1 MNYKLFLLSLIA
13 VIAMATPAFAGTKS
27 VKNTDVNVS
36 SDMEKVAT
44 QVAEHDINVYGENYT
59 DGDKFDGLTRKVGF
73 DRMIPPHALE
83 VCYQKTT
90 HIIFPSEI
98 VYCDLGN
105 ENLVAG
111 LADGA
116 KNVLRVKSAFK
127 SFKQE
132 TNLSVITEDGS
143 YYSFNVKFAKEPLL
157 LNIEMTDFL
166 HDGEA
171 VNRPNN
177 AQEIYLERL
186 GSESPMLVKLIMKS
200 IYKQNKRE
208 IKHIGSKRFGVQ
220 FLLKSIYANN
230 GLLYFHTEL
239 KNTSNIPFDVDYVSF
254 KIVDK
259 KVIKRTAMQEQVLE
273 PLRAQN
279 YVTVVHGKSSERTV
293 FALEKFT
300 IPDDKQL
307 VIEIAEKEGGRHQSF
322 VVENEDIVR
331 ANVIDELSIQ

>member
-1 MNYKLFLLSLIA
+1 MNFKTIILSFAALIG
-13 VIAMATPAFAGTKS
+13 MASPAFARTKA
-27 VKNTDVNVS
+27 VKNTDNNVS
-36 SDMEKVAT
+36 SDTE
-44 QVAEHDINVYGENYT
+44 QVAEHDINVYGSGYT
-59 DGDKFDGLTRKVGF
+59 DGDKFEGLTRKVGF

-83 VCYQKTT
+83 VAFNKTT
-90 HIIFPSEI
+90 HVIFPSEI
-98 VYCDLGN
+98 LYVDLGD

-116 KNVLRVKSAFK
+116 KNVLRVKSAVK
-127 SFKQE
+127 SFKTE
-132 TNLSVITEDGS
+132 TNLTVITDDGCFFT
-143 YYSFNVKFAKEPLL
+143 FNVKFAKEPLL
-157 LNIEMTDFL
+157 LNIEMTDFI

-186 GSESPMLVKLIMKS
+186 GQESPMLVKLIMKS

-220 FLLKSIYANN
+220 FILKSIYTNN

-239 KNTSNIPFDVDYVSF
+239 KNTSNIAFDIDYISF

-259 KVIKRTAMQEQVLE
+259 KVVKRTAMQEQVLE

-279 YVTVVHGKSSERTV
+279 YVTVVSGKKSERTV

-307 VIEIAEKEGGRHQSF
+307 VIEVAEKEGGRNQSF
-322 VVENEDIVR
+322 VVENGDIVR

>member
-1 MNYKLFLLSLIA
+1 MKTISKIFVAAVALFGVA
-13 VIAMATPAFAGTKS
+13 VAANAKNPD
-27 VKNTDVNVS
+27 NTDNNMS
-36 SDMEKVAT
+36 SEK
-44 QVAEHDINVYGENYT
+44 VAEHDLNVYGGNYT

-83 VCYQKTT
+83 VCYEKTT
-90 HIIFPSEI
+90 HIIFPSEV
-98 VYCDLGN
+98 VYVDLGN

-132 TNLSVITEDGS
+132 TYLSVITDDGA
-143 YYSFNVKFAKEPLL
+143 YYVFNVKFAKEPLL
-157 LNIEMTDFL
+157 LSIEMTDFL

-177 AQEIYLERL
+177 AQEVYLEKL
-186 GSESPMLVKLIMKS
+186 GQESPMLVKLIMKS

-220 FLLKSIYANN
+220 FLLKSIYTNN
-230 GLLYFHTEL
+230 GLLYFHTEI
-239 KNTSNIPFDVDYVSF
+239 KNTSNIAFDIDFVSF
-254 KIVDK
+254 KVVDK

-279 YVTVVHGKSSERTV
+279 YVTVVHGKSLNARCSHWRNSQFPTTSS
-293 FALEKFT
+293 LSSRSPRK
-300 IPDDKQL
+300 
-307 VIEIAEKEGGRHQSF
+307 KEADTS
-322 VVENEDIVR
+322 
-331 ANVIDELSIQ
+331 LSWSITRIL

>member
-1 MNYKLFLLSLIA
+1 MKLKTIILSAIA
-13 VIAMATPAFAGTKS
+13 VIGMATPAFAKTNKVNS
-27 VKNTDVNVS
+27 TDNNVS
-36 SDMEKVAT
+36 PDTE
-44 QVAEHDINVYGENYT
+44 QIAEHDMNVYGANYT

-83 VCYQKTT
+83 VCYNKTT
-90 HIIFPSEI
+90 HIIFPAEI
-98 VYCDLGN
+98 TYVDLGN

-143 YYSFNVKFAKEPLL
+143 YYTFNVKFAKEPLL
-157 LNIEMTDFL
+157 LSIEMTDFL

-177 AQEIYLERL
+177 AQEIYLEKL

-220 FLLKSIYANN
+220 FLLTRR
-230 GLLYFHTEL
+230 L
-239 KNTSNIPFDVDYVSF
+239 
-254 KIVDK
+254 
-259 KVIKRTAMQEQVLE
+259 
-273 PLRAQN
+273 
-279 YVTVVHGKSSERTV
+279 SSEPPCRNRYLNRSAPRTM
-293 FALEKFT
+293 L
-300 IPDDKQL
+300 
-307 VIEIAEKEGGRHQSF
+307 RWCM
-322 VVENEDIVR
+322 
-331 ANVIDELSIQ
+331 ANRLNAQCSLWINSQFLTTSSSLLRSPRRKAVGTSPSWSITRIL

>member
-1 MNYKLFLLSLIA
+1 MKTISKIFVAAVALFGVAIA
-13 VIAMATPAFAGTKS
+13 ANAKNPD
-27 VKNTDVNVS
+27 NTDNNVS
-36 SDMEKVAT
+36 SEK
-44 QVAEHDINVYGENYT
+44 VAEHDLNVYGGNYT

-83 VCYQKTT
+83 VCFEKTT
-90 HIIFPSEI
+90 HIIFPSEV
-98 VYCDLGN
+98 VYVDLGN

-132 TNLSVITEDGS
+132 TNLSVITDDGA
-143 YYSFNVKFAKEPLL
+143 YYVFNVKFAKEPLL
-157 LNIEMTDFL
+157 LSIEMTDFL

-177 AQEIYLERL
+177 AQEVYLEKL
-186 GSESPMLVKLIMKS
+186 GQESPMLVKLIMKS
-200 IYKQNKRE
+200 IHKQNKRE

-220 FLLKSIYANN
+220 FLLKSIYTNN

-239 KNTSNIPFDVDYVSF
+239 KKTSNIAYDIDFVSF

-300 IPDDKQL
+300 IPDDKHL
-307 VIEIAEKEGGRHQSF
+307 VIEVAEKEGGRHQSF
-322 VVENEDIVR
+322 VVDNEDIVR
-331 ANVIDELSIQ
+331 ANIIDLSR

>member
-1 MNYKLFLLSLIA
+1 MVS
-13 VIAMATPAFAGTKS
+13 PAFARTKA
-27 VKNTDVNVS
+27 VKNADNNVP
-36 SDMEKVAT
+36 SDTE
-44 QVAEHDINVYGENYT
+44 QVAEHDINVYGSGYT
-59 DGDKFDGLTRKVGF
+59 DGDKFEGLTRKVGF

-83 VCYQKTT
+83 VAFNKTT
-90 HIIFPSEI
+90 HVIFPSEI
-98 VYCDLGN
+98 VYVDLGD

-116 KNVLRVKSAFK
+116 KNVLRVKSAVK
-127 SFKQE
+127 SFKTE
-132 TNLSVITEDGS
+132 TNLTVITDDGCFFT
-143 YYSFNVKFAKEPLL
+143 FNVKFAKEPLL
-157 LNIEMTDFL
+157 LNIEMTDFI

-177 AQEIYLERL
+177 AQEIFLERL
-186 GSESPMLVKLIMKS
+186 GQESPMLVTLIMKS
-200 IYKQNKRE
+200 IYKQDKRE

-220 FLLKSIYANN
+220 FILKSIYTNN

-239 KNTSNIPFDVDYVSF
+239 KNTSNIAFDIDYISF

-259 KVIKRTAMQEQVLE
+259 KVVKRTAMQEQVLE

-279 YVTVVHGKSSERTV
+279 YVTVVSGKKSERTV

-307 VIEIAEKEGGRHQSF
+307 VIEVGEKEGGLNQSF
-322 VVENEDIVR
+322 VVENGDIVR

>member
-1 MNYKLFLLSLIA
+1 MKLKTFILSAIA
-13 VIAMATPAFAGTKS
+13 VIGMATPAFAKTNNAN
-27 VKNTDVNVS
+27 NTDNNVS
-36 SDMEKVAT
+36 PDTE
-44 QVAEHDINVYGENYT
+44 QVAEHDVNVYGSNYT

-83 VCYQKTT
+83 VCYLKTT
-90 HIIFPSEI
+90 HIIFPAEI
-98 VYCDLGN
+98 VYVDLGG
-105 ENLVAG
+105 ENIVAG

-116 KNVLRVKSAFK
+116 KNVLRVKSAVK

-132 TNLSVITEDGS
+132 TNLSVITEDGCFFT
-143 YYSFNVKFAKEPLL
+143 FNVKFAKEPLL

-166 HDGEA
+166 HDGES

-200 IYKQNKRE
+200 IHKQNKRE

-239 KNTSNIPFDVDYVSF
+239 KNTSNIPFDIDYVSF

-279 YVTVVHGKSSERTV
+279 YVTVVHGKQSERTV

-300 IPDDKQL
+300 IPDDKLL
-307 VIEIAEKEGGRHQSF
+307 VIEVAEKEGGRNQSF